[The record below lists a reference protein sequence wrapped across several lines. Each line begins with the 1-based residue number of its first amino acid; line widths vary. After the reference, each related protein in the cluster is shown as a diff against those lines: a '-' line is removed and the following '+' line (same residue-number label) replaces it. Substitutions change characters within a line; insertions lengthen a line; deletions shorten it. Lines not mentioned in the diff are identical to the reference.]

1 MDAYKALQ
9 PGCADLI
16 SSGTLELSHLS
27 HPSPSPSP
35 GSFNWFPEEAPAAP
49 ATQVEVVEAELTD
62 AQEFFWQELTVEEL
76 SERRTCWAKVGL
88 ESPFSTV
95 DDPDDWIYYR

>member
-1 MDAYKALQ
+1 
-9 PGCADLI
+9 
-16 SSGTLELSHLS
+16 
-27 HPSPSPSP
+27 
-35 GSFNWFPEEAPAAP
+35 
-49 ATQVEVVEAELTD
+49 VEVVEAELTD
-62 AQEFFWQELTVEEL
+62 AQEFFWQELTEEEL

>member
-9 PGCADLI
+9 PGCADLT

-62 AQEFFWQELTVEEL
+62 AQEFFWQELTEEEL
-76 SERRTCWAKVGL
+76 SERRT
-88 ESPFSTV
+88 
-95 DDPDDWIYYR
+95 